1 MWRGGQPPTLT
12 STLRATSYNSK
23 HTVGATAVA
32 TLDRSS
38 AQELMACDIHAQRAL
53 MLLEIPLADAALRSG
68 VVREFDRRSRSL
80 EARARQ
86 TLACSPRDSFV
97 WLLLFGLESQHG
109 RLDERTFDLLSMSY
123 ETSPHEA
130 WISVRRIIIALPV
143 LLAAPMPFKKKYWPN
158 FRTS

>member
-1 MWRGGQPPTLT
+1 
-12 STLRATSYNSK
+12 
-23 HTVGATAVA
+23 
-32 TLDRSS
+32 
-38 AQELMACDIHAQRAL
+38 

-68 VVREFDRRSRSL
+68 TVREFDQRSRSL

-86 TLACSPRDSFV
+86 TLACSPRNSFV

-109 RLDERTFDLLSMSY
+109 RLDEHTFDLLSTSY

-143 LLAAPMPFKKKYWPN
+143 LLAAPQALQEKILTEFQDLVRHRFFEMPARAYVDASPKVRSLLQTRLDQLGAKEKAAFAEALEKL
-158 FRTS
+158 RS